1 MTPCP
6 YFPPIWLC
14 RLLVSRLVSS
24 LGAHWAP
31 HLAFASDIARN
42 LIADLAALPPPPTT
56 TTTAAADPTADAG
69 PPLPDQFV
77 LLSGALAAFMAPA
90 AGAAGGGGAA
100 CLLPLVPQLLSSLTT
115 GCAVGPIN
123 TAAAAGTAKGRALL
137 AAGEQRGGGGNTALL
152 LSRSK
157 AACSCLAQLV
167 PALVTGVM
175 SGQLQSHQR
184 VPTSQQPQL
193 QPLGSRVTPP
203 SSDGIDGRLAA
214 TTSSTAPA
222 STGAAASSSEPPD
235 LPEDAAFWAVER
247 AWTELLLPLLRL
259 PITASSASVAASPLP
274 HPSALLQ
281 PTLSAC
287 ISTLRSLCAVAPDRA
302 ADLLL
307 GSGRHQ
313 GDSGSG
319 GGCPLALLAV
329 VRRNLAPGHAGE
341 ERSCATS
348 SLPPMLLGSGEPRYQ
363 NGSRVID
370 DYVAVH
376 HRPVPDSAKGGSSQG
391 DDVGLPATLWALRC
405 SPDPVVAQ
413 AVAGFLAEC
422 LLLPEQVWKGEGLLS
437 CTDVYCLV

>member
-1 MTPCP
+1 MIPFP
-6 YFPPIWLC
+6 YFPHILLC

-24 LGAHWAP
+24 LGAHWTP
-31 HLAFASDIARN
+31 HLVFASDIARN

-259 PITASSASVAASPLP
+259 PIAASSASAVSPLP
-274 HPSALLQ
+274 PSSALLQ

-287 ISTLRSLCAVAPDRA
+287 ISTLRALCAAAPDRA

-307 GSGRHQ
+307 GSGRHH
-313 GDSGSG
+313 G
-319 GGCPLALLAV
+319 GGGGPLALLEVA
-329 VRRNLAPGHAGE
+329 RRNLTPGHMG
-341 ERSCATS
+341 
-348 SLPPMLLGSGEPRYQ
+348 LGEPMHRT
-363 NGSRVID
+363 GSSSVD
-370 DYVAVH
+370 DYVSVR
-376 HRPVPDSAKGGSSQG
+376 HRPAVSACAEGGSSQEG
-391 DDVGLPATLWALRC
+391 EGVGLRATLWALRS
-405 SPDPVVAQ
+405 SPDPAVAR

-422 LLLPEQVWKGEGLLS
+422 LLLPEQVSKGGKVLS
-437 CTDVYCLV
+437 GTALYCLAAPP

>member
-1 MTPCP
+1 MIPFP
-6 YFPPIWLC
+6 YFPHILLC

-24 LGAHWAP
+24 LGAHWTP
-31 HLAFASDIARN
+31 HLTFASDIACN

-56 TTTAAADPTADAG
+56 TTTAAVDPTADAG

-175 SGQLQSHQR
+175 SGQQQSHQS
-184 VPTSQQPQL
+184 VLTSQQQQQQ
-193 QPLGSRVTPP
+193 QPLGGTVTPP
-203 SSDGIDGRLAA
+203 SFDGIDGRLAA
-214 TTSSTAPA
+214 TASSTAPA

-259 PITASSASVAASPLP
+259 PIAASSASAVSPLP
-274 HPSALLQ
+274 PSSALLQ

-287 ISTLRSLCAVAPDRA
+287 ISTLRALCAAAPDRA

-307 GSGRHQ
+307 GSGRHH
-313 GDSGSG
+313 G
-319 GGCPLALLAV
+319 GGGGPLALLEVA
-329 VRRNLAPGHAGE
+329 RRNLTPGHMG
-341 ERSCATS
+341 
-348 SLPPMLLGSGEPRYQ
+348 LGEPMHRT
-363 NGSRVID
+363 GSSSVD
-370 DYVAVH
+370 DYVSVR
-376 HRPVPDSAKGGSSQG
+376 HRPAVSACAEGGSSQEG
-391 DDVGLPATLWALRC
+391 EGVGLRATLWALRS
-405 SPDPVVAQ
+405 SPDPAVAR

-422 LLLPEQVWKGEGLLS
+422 LLLPEQVSKGGKVLS
-437 CTDVYCLV
+437 GTALYCLAAPP